1 MKLGFVRVKHLKVSA
16 QITATALAIFTFAL
30 GVVMFPSLAFDAGV
44 VAIEPV
50 SATNALE
57 YQKLSADVR
66 LAIASHYF
74 DWAVVTI
81 AICGAVVWRFPRKLL
96 TVYTQVLLASGF
108 SLSALS
114 LVVGAGFLEVIA
126 FGFAHGFQMLS
137 VPGVI
142 ENYPDI
148 QLWLLV
154 SGFLFA
160 ALAAIKAELS
170 SWD

>member
-1 MKLGFVRVKHLKVSA
+1 MKLGFISGRHLTTTA
-16 QITATALAIFTFAL
+16 QVLATAFAIFAFAF
-30 GVVMFPSLAFDAGV
+30 GVVMFPSLAFVAGA
-44 VAIEPV
+44 VAIEPA
-50 SATNALE
+50 SAADALE

-81 AICGAVVWRFPRKLL
+81 AICGAVVWRFPRKFLTPYVQALL
-96 TVYTQVLLASGF
+96 VSGF

-114 LVVGAGFLEVIA
+114 LVVGAGFLEVVA

-137 VPGVI
+137 VPGII
-142 ENYPDI
+142 ENYPDM

-160 ALAAIKAELS
+160 ALAAIRAELG